1 MATTQA
7 NEEARAAAMSMTA
20 APSSVSSFSMEKIQP
35 QSGNFIADA
44 NARNARLETTIQGE
58 ISKIQSNPLEVDTQ
72 GLIGLINSTFERLS
86 NRITESALASVKKSS
101 IEMDAYFGS
110 PTGDQRSGARVKM
123 ASNIK
128 RNLMQ
133 GAYQAIASVY
143 DKQTQ
148 DIINVSME
156 AAKVNTAVAGMK
168 AQNITALIGEMN
180 NAYMAVLSET
190 NKNYGMQLEAS
201 LGWAQLQAET
211 QYKYDALDF
220 EYEKMFEQSRQFG
233 QQIGI
238 EKEKMSIQRDQF
250 AKQLENDR
258 YKFDTDLEFNK
269 WKTNELLSWEKDQFG
284 QQIGIEKEK
293 MSIQRDQFAK
303 QLENDRYKFD
313 TDLEFNKWKTE
324 ELLDWDKDQ
333 FGQRFEIE
341 KGKFEIEKE
350 EWGFRR
356 DDLQRRKEEIE
367 KQQTEKMLSA
377 IANPSAANAP
387 MSSAQFLTKLSEVT
401 YGFNGRFSAS
411 DDAMLKAAGWP
422 DQERASRYLDLKKQ
436 EFDRKTEYS
445 RNMTA
450 ARSGSWAT
458 PVRRDIF

>member
-269 WKTNELLSWEKDQFG
+269 WKT
-284 QQIGIEKEK
+284 
-293 MSIQRDQFAK
+293 
-303 QLENDRYKFD
+303 
-313 TDLEFNKWKTE
+313 E

>member
-284 QQIGIEKEK
+284 QQIGIEK
-293 MSIQRDQFAK
+293 
-303 QLENDRYKFD
+303 
-313 TDLEFNKWKTE
+313 
-324 ELLDWDKDQ
+324 
-333 FGQRFEIE
+333 
-341 KGKFEIEKE
+341 GKFEIEKE